1 MELENE
7 MNETK
12 EKRKLDVPI
21 LERFIRQLN
30 QEVYTRELKLQTE
43 ENGTKIAQL
52 QGFIAGARTY
62 KTLMNDAGFVN
73 ARTDDREELFF
84 SIDDNGDEECS
95 LNPQGVEASNIMA
108 QAFILMPEYKEFQE
122 KRQARVEDAKN
133 DLFFYSDKGR
143 DLYWYRDWFNALTK
157 IDEWIEILKS
167 YFYRLQAKKEQAA
180 KQARE
185 ELPFEDMEA

>member
-84 SIDDNGDEECS
+84 SIDENGDEECS

-108 QAFILMPEYKEFQE
+108 QAFILIPEYKEFQE
-122 KRQARVEDAKN
+122 KRQSRVEDAKN
-133 DLFFYSDKGR
+133 NLFFYSDKSR
-143 DLYWYRDWFNALTK
+143 DLYWYRGWYEAITQVDDYIHALNAKFEL
-157 IDEWIEILKS
+157 LK
-167 YFYRLQAKKEQAA
+167 QKKEQAA
-180 KQARE
+180 KQAEE

>member
-143 DLYWYRDWFNALTK
+143 DLYWYRDWFKALTK

-185 ELPFEDMEA
+185 ELPFEEQDA

>member
-52 QGFIAGARTY
+52 QGFIAGART
-62 KTLMNDAGFVN
+62 
-73 ARTDDREELFF
+73 
-84 SIDDNGDEECS
+84 
-95 LNPQGVEASNIMA
+95 
-108 QAFILMPEYKEFQE
+108 
-122 KRQARVEDAKN
+122 
-133 DLFFYSDKGR
+133 
-143 DLYWYRDWFNALTK
+143 
-157 IDEWIEILKS
+157 
-167 YFYRLQAKKEQAA
+167 
-180 KQARE
+180 
-185 ELPFEDMEA
+185 

>member
-1 MELENE
+1 
-7 MNETK
+7 
-12 EKRKLDVPI
+12 
-21 LERFIRQLN
+21 
-30 QEVYTRELKLQTE
+30 
-43 ENGTKIAQL
+43 
-52 QGFIAGARTY
+52 
-62 KTLMNDAGFVN
+62 MNDAGFVN

-143 DLYWYRDWFNALTK
+143 DLYWYRDWFKALTK

-185 ELPFEDMEA
+185 ELPFENMEA

>member
-143 DLYWYRDWFNALTK
+143 DLYWYRDWFKALTK

-185 ELPFEDMEA
+185 ELPFENMEA

>member
-143 DLYWYRDWFNALTK
+143 DLYWYRDWFKALTK

-185 ELPFEDMEA
+185 